1 MAKPGRRSDYLAWVI
16 DECDSNLEAKVIIP
30 SVRWGGDIVR
40 VRRFPVLRLRSL
52 GDYAMNIAFQV
63 CFTRQAKGADVI
75 KLLKN
80 AVLGQPVPP
89 MVDPNMKPVEGA
101 GFPQDIFEK
110 LKFVVPVVIYLDNA
124 LAHLFNDL
132 QEVVMRLFGGR
143 VVLGPPGTPLGRPE
157 VESNIHRTRKCFD
170 LQLPGA
176 LGSGP
181 KDPLRQSPIVRPR
194 SSCTSTTMSRV
205 STVSWPTR
213 TYRTRRQQATLTPS
227 RG

>member
-1 MAKPGRRSDYLAWVI
+1 M
-16 DECDSNLEAKVIIP
+16 CDSNLEAKVIIP

-132 QEVVMRLFGGR
+132 QEVVMRLFGGAWCWA
-143 VVLGPPGTPLGRPE
+143 LQARPWADPKSSPTSIAP
-157 VESNIHRTRKCFD
+157 ESAFD
-170 LQLPGA
+170 LQLRGTRA
-176 LGSGP
+176 AV
-181 KDPLRQSPIVRPR
+181 RRIRFARSPIVRPR
-194 SSCTSTTMSRV
+194 SSCTSTITSRA
-205 STVSWPTR
+205 STVSWLTR
-213 TYRTRRQQATLTPS
+213 TYRDRRQQVTLTPS

>member
-1 MAKPGRRSDYLAWVI
+1 
-16 DECDSNLEAKVIIP
+16 
-30 SVRWGGDIVR
+30 GGDIVR

-124 LAHLFNDL
+124 
-132 QEVVMRLFGGR
+132 
-143 VVLGPPGTPLGRPE
+143 
-157 VESNIHRTRKCFD
+157 
-170 LQLPGA
+170 
-176 LGSGP
+176 
-181 KDPLRQSPIVRPR
+181 
-194 SSCTSTTMSRV
+194 
-205 STVSWPTR
+205 
-213 TYRTRRQQATLTPS
+213 
-227 RG
+227 